1 MIYCRKYLGVK
12 KMPMYKRV
20 MAALGIMLLV
30 VAAASFYEYGQ
41 GRQEMDLTA
50 ISASQNEA
58 SQHDEGKAAVYVTG
72 EVAKPGVVY
81 VAQDGRVGEAINQ
94 CGGLLPTADVGQIN
108 MAATVKDGMEV
119 RVRAKSLPRGDS
131 AGEGANKTSSEGTA
145 SGKKAASTAAQASSG
160 GDMVNINTADA
171 EGLRK
176 LKGIGPAMAQ
186 RIIDYREANGAFQSP
201 EDLQQVKGIGKA
213 KFAKLKEQIA
223 I

>member
-1 MIYCRKYLGVK
+1 
-12 KMPMYKRV
+12 MPMYKRV
-20 MAALGIMLLV
+20 MAALGIMLLL
-30 VAAASFYEYGQ
+30 VAAVSFYEYEQ
-41 GRQEMDLTA
+41 DKQSVDLA
-50 ISASQNEA
+50 DISASQGGN
-58 SQHDEGKAAVYVTG
+58 QQDEGKAAVYVTG

-94 CGGLLPTADVGQIN
+94 CGGLLPTADSSQVN

-119 RVRAKSLPRGDS
+119 RVRAKSLPSGNH
-131 AGEGANKTSSEGTA
+131 AGEAANKANGEGTA
-145 SGKKAASTAAQASSG
+145 SGKKSAVTAATQGGSA
-160 GDMVNINTADA
+160 GDMVNINTADV

-186 RIIDYREANGAFQSP
+186 RIIDYRETNGAFQAP

-213 KFAKLKEQIA
+213 KFAKLKDQIA